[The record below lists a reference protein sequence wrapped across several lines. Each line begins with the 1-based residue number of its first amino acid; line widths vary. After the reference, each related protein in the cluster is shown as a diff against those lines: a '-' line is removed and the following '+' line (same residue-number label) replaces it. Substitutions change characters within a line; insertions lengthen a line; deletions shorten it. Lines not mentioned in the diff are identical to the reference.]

1 MGQPEIQQKFDSV
14 SVEGFDQ
21 IYQPD
26 PTQAQSTPELTQA
39 DPMLMVQAAPDQN
52 VQPDP
57 SQGIALEE
65 AAKTLG
71 LHIDT
76 VRKRLQK
83 GKLQGFKIAD
93 KFGDK
98 WFVHKEGLE
107 RTRPI
112 QASPIVRAQA
122 APDLAQDDPVLEIDI
137 GPELAQASPDQIIQS
152 NPSLI
157 TDRDQEYE
165 RLMTIIEQQAYQ
177 LKAAGDVIVYLRSEV
192 DDAKTQVKLL
202 TDSQHKRSSWSR
214 FWSWFLGR

>member
-1 MGQPEIQQKFDSV
+1 
-14 SVEGFDQ
+14 
-21 IYQPD
+21 
-26 PTQAQSTPELTQA
+26 
-39 DPMLMVQAAPDQN
+39 
-52 VQPDP
+52 
-57 SQGIALEE
+57 
-65 AAKTLG
+65 
-71 LHIDT
+71 

-83 GKLQGFKIAD
+83 GKLKGFKIAD

-98 WFVHKEGLE
+98 WFVHKEELE

-112 QASPIVRAQA
+112 QASPIVQAQA

-137 GPELAQASPDQIIQS
+137 SPELAQASPDQIIQS
-152 NPSLI
+152 DPSLI
-157 TDRDQEYE
+157 TERDQEYE

-202 TDSQHKRSSWSR
+202 TDSQHKRSWSR